1 METSCYFLFQIKIS
15 NNDTKNDKEEIK
27 NEIIEEEDEPI
38 IKNKSFKIR
47 NLDEFHLNK
56 IMKKQKLYKQNLNQK
71 NDYIIIKTIFFIFDI
86 IKKYKEKKYI

>member
-56 IMKKQKLYKQNLNQK
+56 IMKK
-71 NDYIIIKTIFFIFDI
+71 
-86 IKKYKEKKYI
+86 